1 MSVLSRVAFTGLFC
15 RTGSTPQ
22 FLWLVV
28 ISEAGFEVVCSVGM
42 VVVTD

>member
-1 MSVLSRVAFTGLFC
+1 MSVKSQVAFAGLFC
-15 RTGSTPQ
+15 RTGSTPR
-22 FLWLVV
+22 FLWLAV